1 MRASIRV
8 SCEFLAARGTRQMLM
23 GRMAVMCW
31 ATKASLGARR
41 AEKGELTILCSDEAN
56 GSVERAHRGHERLG
70 RRDW

>member
-1 MRASIRV
+1 MKASIRV
-8 SCEFLAARGTRQMLM
+8 SCEFLAVRGTRQMLM

-31 ATKASLGARR
+31 ATKVSFVARQDG
-41 AEKGELTILCSDEAN
+41 KGELTVLCSDEAN